1 MGKNKN
7 NQLNNN
13 KNVLPKADAEFAREN
28 GLKKIAIRAQ
38 KNENK

>member
-1 MGKNKN
+1 MGKNKDNEIN
-7 NQLNNN
+7 NYKKALS
-13 KNVLPKADAEFAREN
+13 KADTEFARES

>member
-7 NQLNNN
+7 NEINN
-13 KNVLPKADAEFAREN
+13 KNALPKADTEFAKEN
-28 GLKKIAIRAQ
+28 GFKKIALKAQ